1 MTVAAP
7 FLRRSR
13 VSRAERCEN
22 NYDAAFDV
30 RETPFVTLWRRAPLA
45 APTSGLSSCSG
56 TELARSRNL
65 SSFRTCRGP
74 RRAPPRSPR
83 RRGAVPSSH
92 RFPALRNQTRRSR
105 SIFFSFVLNSVRDY
119 DTLGFA
125 RFLREVF
132 IYFLDVVSEPARLP
146 KAKAPCMPPGVTA
159 GVGSVS
165 VNDLC
170 PPASSVSSF
179 KHPGQYLRFFPPALH
194 RSVLRVLPWTERE
207 KKS

>member
-1 MTVAAP
+1 MSHCGKEPPSRPRPEVCLLAQAQNLHVLETFLLSAPAGVLGEPLLTRPVAVEP
-7 FLRRSR
+7 YHHLTDFLR
-13 VSRAERCEN
+13 
-22 NYDAAFDV
+22 Y
-30 RETPFVTLWRRAPLA
+30 
-45 APTSGLSSCSG
+45 G
-56 TELARSRNL
+56 TKRDDL
-65 SSFRTCRGP
+65 G
-74 RRAPPRSPR
+74 
-83 RRGAVPSSH
+83 
-92 RFPALRNQTRRSR
+92 RF
-105 SIFFSFVLNSVRDY
+105 FFSFVLNSVRDY

-146 KAKAPCMPPGVTA
+146 KAKAPCMTPGITA

-179 KHPGQYLRFFPPALH
+179 KHPGRYLRFFPPAFH
-194 RSVLRVLPWTERE
+194 RSVLRVLSWTERE

>member
-1 MTVAAP
+1 M
-7 FLRRSR
+7 
-13 VSRAERCEN
+13 
-22 NYDAAFDV
+22 
-30 RETPFVTLWRRAPLA
+30 
-45 APTSGLSSCSG
+45 
-56 TELARSRNL
+56 
-65 SSFRTCRGP
+65 
-74 RRAPPRSPR
+74 
-83 RRGAVPSSH
+83 
-92 RFPALRNQTRRSR
+92 
-105 SIFFSFVLNSVRDY
+105 LNSVRDY

-179 KHPGQYLRFFPPALH
+179 KHPGRYLRFFPPAFH
-194 RSVLRVLPWTERE
+194 RSVLRVLSWTERE
-207 KKS
+207 KKASPFGGKELSFKKNNRVPSAPSGLPVRALLSLMTRVGVTSVRTFGYGTMSMSGVRRHNTAPEGAS